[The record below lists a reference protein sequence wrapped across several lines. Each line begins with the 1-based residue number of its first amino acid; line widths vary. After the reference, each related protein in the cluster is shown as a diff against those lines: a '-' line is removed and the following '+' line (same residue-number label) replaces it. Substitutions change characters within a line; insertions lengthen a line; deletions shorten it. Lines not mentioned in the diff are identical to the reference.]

1 MTRLLRNLSIHAAV
15 VAALMCFA
23 MLIIMLASIS
33 FLSENRAQENLAT
46 YGLISSDQLNEINRA
61 DSLLN
66 QAMLA
71 MEIASNYLMVG
82 HMGRTNEQL
91 AIAAD
96 RIERSEMRFE
106 NFVATPRTPQGEVL
120 GSELIENFRAV
131 MTLVKQ
137 QHESFAQM
145 DMNTYNDLRD
155 ALSEPLMS
163 LAASTTAFVEY
174 GFQRVDGIGQEAH
187 AQGNFFKLVSAI
199 ALGIA
204 LLVTL
209 AIYIGLRRIVT
220 TPLNDAVKRLNKIAE
235 ADLTQPLPE
244 AGNNEIGRL
253 FSAMATMQ
261 QNLTGI
267 VARVREGSS
276 EIHYGTREI
285 ASGNADLS
293 SRTEQQA
300 AAIEETAA
308 SMEEMTATVKQNADN
323 SRQASTLAADA
334 STTAEHGGQVVSQV
348 VQTMHGIST
357 SSQKVADITSVIDS
371 IAFQTNILA
380 LNASVEAAR
389 AGEQGRGFAVVA
401 GEVRNLASRSAD
413 AAKEIR
419 TLIDASVSQ
428 IKQGSTLVEQA
439 GSTMSDVVTAVRRV
453 TDIMDEISAASQ
465 EQSDGI
471 EQVSHAVGQMD
482 QVTQQNAA
490 LVQEASSAA
499 ASLEEQA
506 NQLEQAVAVFKLL
519 GSQTPQRTSLPPRT
533 SLPKQASSTPP
544 RAAEKSLP
552 AASAPRS
559 TPTHSDHAEWEAF

>member
-1 MTRLLRNLSIHAAV
+1 MTRLLRNMSIHMAV
-15 VAALMCFA
+15 VAALICFA
-23 MLIIMLASIS
+23 TLIIVTAGIGFIS
-33 FLSENRAQENLAT
+33 DRNAQENLAT
-46 YGLISSDQLNEINRA
+46 YSHISNNQLNEINRA

-71 MEIASNYLMVG
+71 MEVASNYLM
-82 HMGRTNEQL
+82 MGQTRESNAQL

-96 RIERSEMRFE
+96 RIERSEARFE
-106 NFVATPRTPQGEVL
+106 NFAASPRTPQGEAL
-120 GSELIENFRAV
+120 GRELIENFRTV
-131 MTLVKQ
+131 MALVKQ

-145 DMNTYNDLRD
+145 DINTYSDLRG
-155 ALSEPLMS
+155 ALVAPLAS
-163 LAASTTAFVEY
+163 LAESTTAFVQY
-174 GFQRVDGIGQEAH
+174 GFQRVDTIGQDAK
-187 AQGNFFKLVSAI
+187 AQGNVFKLISAI
-199 ALGIA
+199 AVGLA
-204 LLVTL
+204 LLITL
-209 AIYIGLRRIVT
+209 IIYIGLRRTVI
-220 TPLNDAVKRLNKIAE
+220 TPLNDAVRRLDKIAE
-235 ADLTQPLPE
+235 ADLTQPVPN

-253 FSAMATMQ
+253 FAAMATMQ
-261 QNLTGI
+261 QNLTAI
-267 VARVREGSS
+267 VTRVREGSS

-300 AAIEETAA
+300 AAIEQTAA

-334 STTAEHGGQVVSQV
+334 SSTAEHGGQVVNQV
-348 VQTMHGIST
+348 VQTMHGISS

-419 TLIDASVSQ
+419 TLIDASASQ

-439 GSTMSDVVTAVRRV
+439 GSTMAEVVTAVRRV

-490 LVQEASSAA
+490 LVQEASAA
-499 ASLEEQA
+499 ATSLEEQA
-506 NQLEQAVAVFKLL
+506 NHLEEAVAVFKLL
-519 GSQTPQRTSLPPRT
+519 GSQSPQR
-533 SLPKQASSTPP
+533 A
-544 RAAEKSLP
+544 SLP
-552 AASAPRS
+552 AQATSTLSRPAKKIVPAVPATRSASS
-559 TPTHSDHAEWEAF
+559 HSDHAEWEAF